1 MDYRIVTLD
10 DPNSQISEI
19 YRSIR
24 TNIEYAN
31 IDTDMKVIN
40 VTSTIAG
47 EAKSTTAA
55 NLAVICANKYKR
67 VLLIDMDL
75 RNPSIHK
82 LFKLKNEQGLTNLLM
97 VFTKNKEDV
106 NLNEFTQNINHPS
119 TVHHL
124 DVLTTGYEIANP
136 TEVLGS
142 QRMKQLLQLLKKQ
155 YDLVIIDSAPSGIIP
170 DGIVTSLNADGT
182 VYVLESGKAK
192 IDLVQQTIHKLKDI
206 KVNLLGVVMTKAPV
220 KTVDYGYYNNKLE
233 NDHHRIKIDV

>member
-10 DPNSQISEI
+10 DPNSQVSEI

-40 VTSTIAG
+40 VTSTVAG

-82 LFKLKNEQGLTNLLM
+82 LFKLKNDHGLTNLLM
-97 VFTKNKEDV
+97 AFAKSNEDV
-106 NLNEFTQNINHPS
+106 NITDFAQYIDHPS

-124 DVLTTGYEIANP
+124 DVLTTGYDIANP

-142 QRMKQLLQLLKKQ
+142 QRIKQLIQYLKRQ
-155 YDLVIIDSAPSGIIP
+155 YDLIIIDSAPSGVIP
-170 DGIVTSLNADGT
+170 DGLVTSLNADGT
-182 VYVLESGKAK
+182 VYVIESGKAK
-192 IDLVQQTIHKLKDI
+192 IDLVQQTIQKLKKI
-206 KVNLLGVVMTKAPV
+206 KANLLGVVMTKAPV
-220 KTVDYGYYNNKLE
+220 KTVDYGYYNNTEK
-233 NDHHRIKIDV
+233 DQHRIKIDV